1 MHDHIRMENRMAM
14 SAKERK
20 QKQLENERREL
31 ARQMDATYPYLKVPF
46 FKYLEN
52 SDWSD
57 VELCFD
63 LIGVEPPMF
72 DDDRGPADFASNICF
87 ATEEDRIEAFQS
99 SEKSIGRAEVMVDLM
114 LDAAQ
119 ELARMINTHKQRE
132 LQKRREELE
141 QADLSDPEHR
151 SKALQDAAE
160 IARLQEELQKNVRR
174 TFQTWRVKVL

>member
-1 MHDHIRMENRMAM
+1 MAM

-31 ARQMDATYPYLKVPF
+31 ARQMDATYPYLKTPF
-46 FKYLEN
+46 FEFLED

-57 VELCFD
+57 VELCFE

-72 DDDRGPADFASNICF
+72 EDDRGPADVANDACF
-87 ATEEDRIEAFQS
+87 STEEDRVEAFKS
-99 SEKSIGRAEVMVDLM
+99 SEKSIGRAEVMVDML

-119 ELARMINTHKQRE
+119 ELSAMINKFKLRE

-141 QADLSDPEHR
+141 QSDWSDPEQR
-151 SKALQDAAE
+151 SKALADAAE
-160 IARLQEELQKNVRR
+160 ISRLQDELQKNVRR